1 MGPHLKPEHA
11 FIQFNPLT
19 EREPS
24 MALNR
29 YRPVIAALLF
39 TAAASTAWAHGDVQC
54 AKHPKEEWQ
63 PHTALQEKLVKDGW
77 TVRRME
83 LTPTCYEVYGK
94 DPQGKRVEAF
104 FDPKTLE
111 RVEEK

>member
-1 MGPHLKPEHA
+1 MKFNHL
-11 FIQFNPLT
+11 I
-19 EREPS
+19 ERES
-24 MALNR
+24 TMALNR
-29 YRPVIAALLF
+29 YVPAIAALLF

-54 AKHPKEEWQ
+54 PKYPKAEWQ
-63 PHTALQEKLVKDGW
+63 PHTALQEKLVKEGW

>member
-1 MGPHLKPEHA
+1 MKSILVKLAPLVLA
-11 FIQFNPLT
+11 F
-19 EREPS
+19 
-24 MALNR
+24 
-29 YRPVIAALLF
+29 
-39 TAAASTAWAHGDVQC
+39 ASSGSWAHGNVTC
-54 AKHPKEEWQ
+54 PTYPKSEWK
-63 PHTALQEKLVKDGW
+63 PHTELQQKLVKDGW

>member
-1 MGPHLKPEHA
+1 
-11 FIQFNPLT
+11 
-19 EREPS
+19 

-29 YRPVIAALLF
+29 YVSRIAALVV

-54 AKHPKEEWQ
+54 PKYPKAEWQ

-94 DPQGKRVEAF
+94 KDGKNVEHWFNPETGAQVT
-104 FDPKTLE
+104 K
-111 RVEEK
+111 

>member
-1 MGPHLKPEHA
+1 MSSPA
-11 FIQFNPLT
+11 FSRI
-19 EREPS
+19 
-24 MALNR
+24 AA
-29 YRPVIAALLF
+29 AALLAL
-39 TAAASTAWAHGDVQC
+39 AATGAHAHGNVVC
-54 AKHPKEEWQ
+54 PTYPKSEWR
-63 PHTALQEKLVKDGW
+63 PHTELNDKLVKEGW

>member
-1 MGPHLKPEHA
+1 
-11 FIQFNPLT
+11 
-19 EREPS
+19 

-29 YRPVIAALLF
+29 YVSRIAALVV
-39 TAAASTAWAHGDVQC
+39 TAAASTVWAHGDVQC
-54 AKHPKEEWQ
+54 PKYPKTEWQ